1 MLKRILVTMV
11 CAFLSRI
18 ANSQVV
24 FPSDTITMYT
34 KDEKL
39 YLDTIVA
46 DTLYARNESGRF
58 QEQAL
63 ELITEDSKVVD
74 TLSMC
79 PNRSTPKGI
88 KLIRI
93 GDNYFRVGN
102 RFIVKMDEQTLKA
115 FARSFDYM
123 RHCDHMSH
131 ASHFS
136 HTSHFSSI

>member
-1 MLKRILVTMV
+1 MLKRILVTIV
-11 CAFLSRI
+11 CAFLSKI
-18 ANSQVV
+18 AHSQVV
-24 FPSDTITMYT
+24 FPCDTITMYT

-39 YLDTIVA
+39 YLDTILP

-58 QEQAL
+58 QEEAL
-63 ELITEDSKVVD
+63 ELMTEDSKMLD

-93 GDNYFRVGN
+93 GDSYFRIGN

-115 FARSFDYM
+115 FARSLNYIQ
-123 RHCDHMSH
+123 HCDHMSH
-131 ASHFS
+131 YSHY
-136 HTSHFSSI
+136 SSKF